1 MSVPVGDG
9 TTRTSVPVAPVLPTP
24 GAIGRLRPLG
34 AAGRRRSTGGFWAE
48 RLRTNRERTLPHA
61 FEQLVEAGNLEN
73 FRLAAGPRP
82 GRYRALGIMFDGPFP
97 FLDSDVYKWLEGVGL
112 GARAGVGRRHR
123 GDGRPGDR
131 RSSPRRSATTATS
144 TRSSRSWRRARE
156 YRDLQFGHE
165 LYCIGH
171 LVQAAV
177 AWHRALGD
185 DRLLAV
191 ARRAADSVDAAL
203 GPDGADGIDGHPEI
217 EMALVEL
224 YRVTGEAR
232 YLELARLHIDRRGH
246 GRLGSG
252 RFGGA
257 YWQDVE
263 PVREARGVAGHAVRQ
278 LYLDAGA
285 IDVAVETGDAALLD
299 AVHARWQDMV
309 ATRTY
314 LTGGLGSRH
323 AQEAFGDPYE
333 LPPDR
338 AYTETCAAIAS
349 VMVAWRLLLATGDP
363 DAADAIERTLYNGV
377 LSGVSSDG
385 NRFFYVNPLQRRTHR
400 VAAEPGTGE
409 RKPWYACACCPPNL
423 VRTFASWPQILA
435 TTDGHG
441 LQVHQYAAGEIAAS
455 VGGGRVRLAVETD
468 YPWSGRVRIAV
479 VEAPD
484 GRVDPQL
491 CGSRPGRRPAT
502 IDWGDGQRARTSRP
516 ATARCTRRRAVA
528 GRRRRRPR
536 ARDARPDHRARAPGR
551 RDPGLRSRSSAA
563 RSSTPS
569 RPPTCPPAWS
579 VEDVRARPRRPPE
592 PVARPDLGPGVIG
605 LSVGGDDRGR
615 RGARPRGGPLPRVG
629 QPVGRGD
636 AGLDPARRPARL
648 RPATPGLT
656 TMALADLKAAVA
668 AANVALGRSGL
679 VVLSFGNVSGV
690 DRDGRRPRH
699 QALGRALRRAHGR
712 TTWWSW
718 RSTTGRWS
726 RATSARPP
734 TRPRTGSCIASCRA
748 SAGWSTRTPARRR
761 RGPRPGARSRA
772 SAPPTRTTSGGRCR

>member
-9 TTRTSVPVAPVLPTP
+9 ATRTSVPVAPVLPTP

-34 AAGRRRSTGGFWAE
+34 GQDVSVTGGFWAE

-73 FRLAAGPRP
+73 FRLAAGTAT

-97 FLDSDVYKWLEGVGL
+97 FLDSDVYKWLEGVAWEL
-112 GARAGVGRRHR
+112 GRAWDDGVAAMADQAIELVAAAQRD
-123 GDGRPGDR
+123 DGYLNTFVQVLAPG
-131 RSSPRRSATTATS
+131 
-144 TRSSRSWRRARE
+144 RE

-299 AVHARWQDMV
+299 AVHTRWRDMI

-314 LTGGLGSRH
+314 LTGGHGSRH

-338 AYTETCAAIAS
+338 AYTETCAAIAGA
-349 VMVAWRLLLATGDP
+349 MVAWRLLLATGDP
-363 DAADAIERTLYNGV
+363 DAADAIERAAFNGV

-385 NRFFYVNPLQRRTHR
+385 ERFFYVNPLQRRTHR

-423 VRTFASWPQILA
+423 VRTFASWPQVLA

-455 VGGGRVRLAVETD
+455 VGGARVRLAVETD
-468 YPWSGRVRIAV
+468 YPWSGRVRVAV
-479 VEAPD
+479 VEAPTD
-484 GRVDPQL
+484 EWTMGLRI
-491 CGSRPGRRPAT
+491 PGWATAAT
-502 IDWGDGQRARTSRP
+502 IDWGGGMCEDVAPGDRQVHA
-516 ATARCTRRRAVA
+516 TRRWRAGDAVDLELAMPARITEPAPQVDAIRGCVA
-528 GRRRRRPR
+528 LERGPLVY
-536 ARDARPDHRARAPGR
+536 AIETADLPPGVE
-551 RDPGLRSRSSAA
+551 
-563 RSSTPS
+563 
-569 RPPTCPPAWS
+569 
-579 VEDVRARPRRPPE
+579 VEDVRLDPRATPE
-592 PVARPDLGPGVIG
+592 PVARPDLGQDVIG
-605 LSVGGDDRGR
+605 LSVAATTADGEALDLAAIPYHAWANRSVEAMR
-615 RGARPRGGPLPRVG
+615 VWIPR
-629 QPVGRGD
+629 
-636 AGLDPARRPARL
+636 
-648 RPATPGLT
+648 
-656 TMALADLKAAVA
+656 ADLP
-668 AANVALGRSGL
+668 GS
-679 VVLSFGNVSGV
+679 
-690 DRDGRRPRH
+690 GRRP
-699 QALGRALRRAHGR
+699 LG
-712 TTWWSW
+712 
-718 RSTTGRWS
+718 
-726 RATSARPP
+726 
-734 TRPRTGSCIASCRA
+734 
-748 SAGWSTRTPARRR
+748 
-761 RGPRPGARSRA
+761 
-772 SAPPTRTTSGGRCR
+772 